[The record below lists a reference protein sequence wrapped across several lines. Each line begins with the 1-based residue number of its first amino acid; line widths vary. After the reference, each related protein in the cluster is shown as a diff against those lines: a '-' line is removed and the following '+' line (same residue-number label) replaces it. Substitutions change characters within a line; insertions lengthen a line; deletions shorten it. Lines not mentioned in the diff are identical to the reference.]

1 LPDKTTD
8 PEVEPATAD
17 RSALRPG
24 SPEKAMNPEAL
35 RESILRVL
43 RELPDPRGA
52 KATELLVLLNA
63 DQKARHRIRRVVG
76 ELIEEG
82 VIERGPNKRYQLVGW
97 APKPAVPTPASAR
110 PTRSP
115 GRTPEIEPPTPRPAA
130 STETPKGTVLG
141 RILVHP
147 AGYGFVER
155 EDGEDN
161 VFIAARY
168 RGGSFDGDR
177 VLIKTWQGYR
187 GPEGRVVEIVSRGRA
202 KLTGLLNA
210 QTSAHGRSV
219 TLLPDDPRL
228 EGPVL
233 LTGPVDR
240 AWHGLS
246 VLAEIVGYPERTGE
260 PLIARL
266 LKPLGPPDDPR
277 TEVLKVLACE
287 DIPQEFPPDVLAE
300 AARAPICVLPE
311 DLQDRTDLRHLAFL
325 TIDPETAR
333 DFDDAICIEDGPS
346 PRTTRLWVA
355 VADVSHYVRPGSPLT
370 HEAERRG
377 VSVYL
382 PDRAIA
388 MLPAELSSGICSL
401 NPGVDRLAMVVR
413 IDLRSDAHVLDT
425 QFMAAVIRSR
435 ARLDYAGVAAALAGD
450 LRGSR
455 SRYRDHLPQLE
466 RMLAVSTLLRTA
478 REQRGILDFDLP
490 EAQVQ
495 LDEDDPLLVRDVKR
509 SRATPEVRRSYAMVE
524 DFMLA
529 ANEAVAAYF
538 AQRELDTLWRVHA
551 PPQKEA
557 LARLAEL
564 ARSFGLELDPEE
576 GREPRRLRE
585 FLIAVRQQG
594 TRVERALSYLLLRSL
609 KQAIY
614 SVNNIGHFGLAAETY
629 LHFTSPIRRYPDL
642 IVHRLLKAQ
651 LRLEGKPAGHQPS
664 LRQLPREDLNRMAQ
678 ESSKRERRAMDVER
692 QVVDMYRAY
701 LMREHVGEEF
711 DGTVAGVTAT
721 GLFVEIDSPYVEG
734 LVRTDSLS
742 EPFEFDERTLRLH
755 APLSGRQIGLGARV
769 RVRIDSVS
777 VSRRRIELS
786 LIALLDGA
794 EDGGEAVA
802 VPMGEPRRTRP
813 RPAHAQGAER
823 SARGK
828 TGATRSKSSG
838 PGRGK
843 TAGKSA
849 GKTRSKSS
857 GPGRGKTAGKSAG
870 KTRSKSSGPGHGKTH
885 GKSGSKPRSK
895 AHDDEA
901 PRRGAGRGSK
911 PPSRGRSS
919 TGRKPRG

>member
-1 LPDKTTD
+1 MASQSSPSSKPAPD
-8 PEVEPATAD
+8 
-17 RSALRPG
+17 
-24 SPEKAMNPEAL
+24 PEAL

-43 RELPDPRGA
+43 REQPDPRGA

-82 VIERGPNKRYQLVGW
+82 VLERGPNKRYQLVGW
-97 APKPAVPTPASAR
+97 APQPVA
-110 PTRSP
+110 PTRTPSRP
-115 GRTPEIEPPTPRPAA
+115 LRRTPEREPPTPPTTPPPAA

-210 QTSAHGRSV
+210 QAGQVRGV

-240 AWHGLS
+240 SWHGLS

-287 DIPQEFPPDVLAE
+287 DIPQEFPAEVLTE

-311 DLQDRTDLRHLAFL
+311 DLQDRTDLRHLTFL

-355 VADVSHYVRPGSPLT
+355 VADVSHYVRPGSALT
-370 HEAERRG
+370 REAERRG

-413 IDLRSDAHVLDT
+413 IDLRSDAHVLDA

-435 ARLDYAGVAAALAGD
+435 ARFDYAGVAAALAGD

-466 RMLAVSTLLRTA
+466 RMLAVSSLLRKA

-490 EAQVQ
+490 EAKVQ
-495 LDEDDPLLVRDVKR
+495 LDEDDPLLVRDVLR

-538 AQRELDTLWRVHA
+538 ARRGLDALWRVHA

-564 ARSFGLELDPEE
+564 ARGFGLQLDPEE
-576 GREPRRLRE
+576 GQEPRRLRE
-585 FLIAVRQQG
+585 FLVAVRQQG
-594 TRVERALSYLLLRSL
+594 PRVERALSYLLLRSL

-642 IVHRLLKAQ
+642 VVHRLLKAQ
-651 LRLEGKPAGHQPS
+651 LRLEGQPAGHQPS
-664 LRQLPREDLNRMAQ
+664 LRQLEREELSHMAQ
-678 ESSKRERRAMDVER
+678 DSSKRERRAMDVER

-711 DGTVAGVTAT
+711 EGTVAGVTAT
-721 GLFVEIDSPYVEG
+721 GLFVELDSPYVEG
-734 LVRTDSLS
+734 MVRTDSLS
-742 EPFEFDERTLRLH
+742 EPFEFDERALRLH
-755 APLSGRQIGLGARV
+755 APLSGRQIGLGARL

-786 LIALLDGA
+786 LIALLDGVEA
-794 EDGGEAVA
+794 GGEAV
-802 VPMGEPRRTRP
+802 PMDRPRRARP
-813 RPAHAQGAER
+813 RTPIPVRSHGAER
-823 SARGK
+823 PARGK
-828 TGATRSKSSG
+828 TRATGSK
-838 PGRGK
+838 P
-843 TAGKSA
+843 
-849 GKTRSKSS
+849 
-857 GPGRGKTAGKSAG
+857 
-870 KTRSKSSGPGHGKTH
+870 H
-885 GKSGSKPRSK
+885 GKSRSK
-895 AHDDEA
+895 AKGDEPKQRSA
-901 PRRGAGRGSK
+901 KRGTK
-911 PPSRGRSS
+911 PTSGGRSS
-919 TGRKPRG
+919 TGRKPRR